1 MKKHLFGLSYS
12 KNIWQNLKHFYFLW
26 SFSLST
32 NHEIVRCDT
41 LSTISHIDANN
52 PVKSE
57 SSLFRRR
64 HRKDISMTEYVQ
76 LKLRDLSKKPWE
88 EILKSPLVRNYL
100 LLLGLLLLVLI
111 VFFTYAVYKQYQH
124 LRKNHIYSEI
134 QY

>member
-1 MKKHLFGLSYS
+1 
-12 KNIWQNLKHFYFLW
+12 
-26 SFSLST
+26 
-32 NHEIVRCDT
+32 
-41 LSTISHIDANN
+41 
-52 PVKSE
+52 
-57 SSLFRRR
+57 
-64 HRKDISMTEYVQ
+64 MTEYVQ